1 MANIQIKDGTT
12 NIYPNVPKIER
23 RRVIAT
29 IPANST
35 SVTITATLNSNE
47 TFLLWINCVSSG
59 WVGFVYPSDPDQQ
72 TSYIWTTSSAVST
85 ARTVFCYY
93 FVEVTS

>member
-12 NIYPNVPKIER
+12 NVYPNVPRVRR
-23 RRVIAT
+23 RRVTAT

-35 SVTITATLNSNE
+35 SSSITAVLDTNE

-59 WVGFVYPSDPDQQ
+59 WAGYVYPSDPNLQ
-72 TSYIWTTSSAVST
+72 TSYIWTTAAAAST
-85 ARTVFCYY
+85 ARTVYCYY
-93 FVEVTS
+93 FTTIVE